1 MEGGVTDGPADAVH
15 RRSPSRCVVDHRAVR
30 DVRDL
35 AQDRVQV
42 DRPVPAPRPGRVGG
56 AVAPATAIAESD
68 GRGDRGGD
76 SRGPTAPPKLG
87 RQEAAGPAPQAP
99 SAVGAPGALHRVRH
113 SEPPRAGAPAPP
125 ASADRAPRQADEPDP
140 RAQRRV
146 VCRFQGPV
154 PDGRRAVLLSADG
167 DRWVQPLSP
176 GLSGVAVDGGSWGE
190 AGLHAAVPGV
200 RAAEADAERQR
211 GAVRHDDSGAPVDA
225 VGVVG
230 AAGHP
235 AGADRARASGA
246 ERAARTACTAR

>member
-1 MEGGVTDGPADAVH
+1 MTPEILVGHQGGAHAVEGGVTDGPADAVH

-42 DRPVPAPRPGRVGG
+42 DRPVPAPGAVRIGG
-56 AVAPATAIAESD
+56 ALAAAAPGAQSD
-68 GRGDRGGD
+68 GRRDRGRD
-76 SRGPTAPPKLG
+76 PRGPASPPQLG
-87 RQEAAGPAPQAP
+87 RQEAAGSAAQASSPLEPAR
-99 SAVGAPGALHRVRH
+99 SIHRVRH

-125 ASADRAPRQADEPDP
+125 ASADRASGQADEPDP

-176 GLSGVAVDGGSWGE
+176 GLSGVDVDGGGRGE
-190 AGLHAAVPGV
+190 AGLHAAVSGV
-200 RAAEADAERQR
+200 RAADADAER
-211 GAVRHDDSGAPVDA
+211 
-225 VGVVG
+225 
-230 AAGHP
+230 
-235 AGADRARASGA
+235 
-246 ERAARTACTAR
+246 